1 MRHGRSAEPQSPV
14 GPETTGALYP
24 KVVIMVDAEI
34 PSDDTARR
42 GLLTSFSLEEVA
54 LLQVIIDTVIPEDAY
69 PGGWTGGVAAL
80 LENPVGAMDELVEPL
95 RAAVRRLD
103 MVARDVDGRPFVEL
117 SPARRLELVEREYL
131 AGTGGQDSA
140 LELEV
145 RGGPD
150 APDSVSGFSDGA
162 TGEAAQPNTVRCAGH
177 GRFRGLLRRHQR
189 TGRLVHG
196 GLSAPP
202 GRGHAG

>member
-1 MRHGRSAEPQSPV
+1 
-14 GPETTGALYP
+14 
-24 KVVIMVDAEI
+24 
-34 PSDDTARR
+34 
-42 GLLTSFSLEEVA
+42 
-54 LLQVIIDTVIPEDAY
+54 
-69 PGGWTGGVAAL
+69 
-80 LENPVGAMDELVEPL
+80 MDELVEPL

-150 APDSVSGFSDGA
+150 APDSVSGFS
-162 TGEAAQPNTVRCAGH
+162 
-177 GRFRGLLRRHQR
+177 
-189 TGRLVHG
+189 
-196 GLSAPP
+196 
-202 GRGHAG
+202 